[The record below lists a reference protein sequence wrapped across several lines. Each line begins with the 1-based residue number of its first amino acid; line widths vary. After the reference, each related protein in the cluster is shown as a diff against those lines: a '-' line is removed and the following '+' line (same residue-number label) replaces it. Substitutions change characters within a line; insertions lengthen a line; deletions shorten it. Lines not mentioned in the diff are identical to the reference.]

1 MIRARAIIPALVGM
15 MALVLATPADAI
27 PQARQSVLPGSEDGA
42 AIAAALAQADRTGV
56 TYVQDGARTF
66 QRNAA
71 RTVVAEIEGG
81 KVSTMY
87 LRQGAQAALLLPSR
101 DRAENAS
108 IRKQVWA
115 AYGVGKDP
123 YRALA
128 LEDSR
133 DIDAYTDPFTAYLG
147 IPDLEVSVD
156 AQGRAQELIVDGE
169 VLLKVV
175 SWTAPQAIAPAGSR
189 VLSMDEFT
197 TVDFVEISANFL
209 KTTVEEFAEQA
220 SGAPGYRSAPIQ
232 VLRRTARTSG
242 WQARNTRSGL
252 SLTQTDGL
260 GATWRFDVVAGPQ
273 SAYLKS
279 MRLMAHPAAM
289 PEETAT
295 NRATLGLEAL
305 GHIGQIAC
313 PVRCALN
320 AVAVPVTFDSVIPTM
335 VRTLSGYRLTAATPG
350 PDYAPGGDSTSASIG
365 VTGSS
370 AAFEAGFALSKDG
383 QCVAVRFTGPG
394 VARIPAS
401 VEVKAGA
408 LGPLGTC
415 A

>member
-1 MIRARAIIPALVGM
+1 MIRATAVIAVFIVLTANALAVPAE
-15 MALVLATPADAI
+15 AI
-27 PQARQSVLPGSEDGA
+27 PQAPRSVVPGGEAAG

-56 TYVQDGARTF
+56 TYVQNGSRTF

-87 LRQGAQAALLLPSR
+87 LRQGARASLLLPSR

-128 LEDSR
+128 LDDSR
-133 DIDAYTDPFTAYLG
+133 DIDSYTDPFTAYLG
-147 IPDLEVSVD
+147 IPGLEVSVD

-169 VLLKVV
+169 ELLKVID
-175 SWTAPQAIAPAGSR
+175 WAAPLATPPASNR
-189 VLSMDEFT
+189 VLSMDAFA

-209 KTTVEEFAEQA
+209 QTIVEEFAEVA
-220 SGAPGYRSAPIQ
+220 SGAPGYRSAPVQ
-232 VLRRTARTSG
+232 VLRRTARISG
-242 WQARNTRSGL
+242 WQARNTRTGL

-260 GATWRFDVVAGPQ
+260 GATWRAEVVAGRQ

-279 MRLMAHPAAM
+279 MRLMAHPDAM
-289 PEETAT
+289 PEETASI
-295 NRATLGLEAL
+295 RATLGLEAL
-305 GHIGQIAC
+305 GYIGQIAC
-313 PVRCALN
+313 PLRCTLD
-320 AVAVPVTFDSVIPTM
+320 AVAVPVTLETAVPAM
-335 VRTLSGYRLTAATPG
+335 ARTLSGYGLTSATAG
-350 PDYAPGGDSTSASIG
+350 PEYARGGDSTFASIG

-370 AAFEAGFALSKDG
+370 SAFKAGFALSKDG
-383 QCVAVRFTGPG
+383 QCVPVDFAGPG
-394 VARIPAS
+394 VAKIPTS

>member
-1 MIRARAIIPALVGM
+1 MIRATAIIAVFVGM
-15 MALVLATPADAI
+15 TAVGLVVPAEAI
-27 PQARQSVLPGSEDGA
+27 PQARQSVLAGSDAAG

-56 TYVQDGARTF
+56 TYMTDGSQTF

-87 LRQGAQAALLLPSR
+87 VRQGARASLLLPSR
-101 DRAENAS
+101 DLAKNTS

-123 YRALA
+123 YRALV

-133 DIDAYTDPFTAYLG
+133 DIDSYTDPFTAYLG
-147 IPDLEVSVD
+147 IPGLEVSVD
-156 AQGRAQELIVDGE
+156 TQGRAQELTFDGQR
-169 VLLKVV
+169 LLKVV
-175 SWTAPQAIAPAGSR
+175 NWTAPQAIPPASDR
-189 VLSMDEFT
+189 VLSMDAFA
-197 TVDFVEISANFL
+197 TVDFVEISASFL
-209 KTTVEEFAEQA
+209 QTVMEELAEVA
-220 SGAPGYRSAPIQ
+220 SGAPGYRSAPVQ
-232 VLRRTARTSG
+232 VLRRTARISG
-242 WQARNTRSGL
+242 WQARNTRTGL

-260 GATWRFDVVAGPQ
+260 GATWRVEVVAGRQ

-279 MRLMAHPAAM
+279 MRLLAHPAVM
-289 PEETAT
+289 PEETASI
-295 NRATLGLEAL
+295 RATLGLEAL
-305 GHIGQIAC
+305 GYIGLIAC
-313 PVRCALN
+313 PLRCTLD
-320 AVAVPVTFDSVIPTM
+320 AVAVPVTLETAIPTIA
-335 VRTLSGYRLTAATPG
+335 RTLNGYGLTNATPG
-350 PDYAPGGDSTSASIG
+350 PDYARGGDSTFASIG

-370 AAFEAGFALSKDG
+370 SAFKASFALAKDG
-383 QCVAVRFTGPG
+383 QCVPVDFTGPG